1 MTFEDA
7 AAVSDGVILALNCL
21 QLVELDGRRLLVF
34 GASGSI
40 GTAAVQ
46 LAKHLGAD
54 VTAVCDTRHVELV
67 KSRCRLGNRR
77 HARGLPEG

>member
-1 MTFEDA
+1 MRRGDHRPDVA
-7 AAVSDGVILALNCL
+7 AEGTLRPRDSASSIY
-21 QLVELDGRRLLVF
+21 

-46 LAKHLGAD
+46 LAKHFGAD

-67 KSRCRLGNRR
+67 ASLGADRVIDYTQEDFTAT
-77 HARGLPEG
+77 ARSTT